1 MKSAA
6 VCIDKP
12 INQKR
17 QTGRSGDYARRLF
30 LKRLEALRHGE
41 LVIREGERQHVF
53 GRCDEVFSKTVTI
66 TVNDPVSYSRFVTQ
80 GALGGGHA
88 YIQGEW
94 SCDDLTGMVELF
106 LCNRQY
112 IEKTG
117 ALTRWFVIKPF
128 HLAQRLLHRNTIKG
142 SRRNIGAHYDLGN
155 DLFEQFLDPTMM
167 YSCAIF
173 PHAQA
178 TLQEASETKL
188 AHICDKL
195 QLKPGDSVLEIG
207 TGWGGFA
214 LFAAK
219 NYGCQV
225 TTTTIS
231 KRQYEY
237 TQQRVR
243 EAGLEDRINLLFEDY
258 RNLDGRFDKLVSIE
272 MIEAIGHRYFDTYF
286 NKCSELLKPSGMML
300 LQSITIGDQRY
311 RVARKSID
319 FIQRYIFPGGC
330 LPSVAA
336 LSDSIARK
344 TNMRIYDLEDI
355 GIHYAATLRLWRERF
370 FANIERVRQ
379 LGYSE
384 DFIRMWDYYLS
395 YCEGGFRQ
403 QTIGT
408 VQLLLTK
415 PRARRA
421 ALVGAA
427 V

>member
-1 MKSAA
+1 MKSATLC
-6 VCIDKP
+6 VDKP
-12 INQKR
+12 AVSQG
-17 QTGRSGDYARRLF
+17 QTGPNRGYSRRLF
-30 LKRLEALRHGE
+30 LKRLEALQHGE
-41 LVIREGERQHVF
+41 LVVREGDRQYVF
-53 GRCDEVFSKTVTI
+53 GCRDEVFSKTVTI
-66 TVNDPVSYSRFVTQ
+66 TVNDPVSYSRFITH

-112 IEKTG
+112 IEKT
-117 ALTRWFVIKPF
+117 AKLTRWLIIKPF
-128 HLAQRLLHRNTIKG
+128 QFAQRYLRRNTIRG
-142 SRRNIGAHYDLGN
+142 SRRNIAAHYDLGN
-155 DLFEQFLDPTMM
+155 DLFELFLDPTMM

-178 TLQEASETKL
+178 TLQEASEVKL
-188 AHICDKL
+188 GRICEKL
-195 QLKPGDSVLEIG
+195 QLQPTDRVLEIG

-214 LFAAK
+214 LYAARH
-219 NYGCQV
+219 YGCHV

-231 KRQYEY
+231 RQQFDYA
-237 TQQRVR
+237 QRRVR
-243 EAGLEDRINLLFEDY
+243 EAGLEDRITLLLEDY
-258 RNLDGRFDKLVSIE
+258 RNLEGRYDKLVSIE

-286 NKCSELLKPSGMML
+286 NKCSELLVPKGMML

-311 RVARKSID
+311 RAARKSID
-319 FIQRYIFPGGC
+319 FIQHYIFPGGC

-344 TNMRIYDLEDI
+344 TNMRIFDLEDI
-355 GIHYAATLRLWRERF
+355 GTHYATTLRLWRERF
-370 FANIERVRQ
+370 FANIEQVRQ
-379 LGYSE
+379 LEYPE
-384 DFIRMWDYYLS
+384 EFIRMWDYYLS

-415 PRARRA
+415 PRARRQ
-421 ALVGAA
+421 ALIGAA